1 MQERAASTRQA
12 VLEGAAA
19 SFDKFGY
26 GTASLSTIIAHAG
39 VSKGAMYFHF
49 SSKEELAQAVIDA
62 QLALAT
68 AATVT
73 IIEHTPKAFDALIL
87 ITKELARQLQTE
99 SIARGG
105 MRLTLESTTAQNPN
119 ARSFDDWIEM
129 IATLTGRAQNEGDV
143 TDDVDV
149 VALARLIVASFT
161 GVQTVSEMLTGR
173 ADLQLRMTEMW
184 HLLLPSVVP
193 RRRLPRL
200 RSVVDGPLIDWNV
213 H

>member
-73 IIEHTPKAFDALIL
+73 IIEQTPKAFDALIL

-143 TDDVDV
+143 VDDVDV

-193 RRRLPRL
+193 RRRLPRV
-200 RSVVDGPLIDWNV
+200 RAVVDGPLIDWNV

>member
-26 GTASLSTIIAHAG
+26 GTASLSTIIKHAK

-62 QLALAT
+62 QLTMAAT
-68 AATVT
+68 ATAV
-73 IIEHTPKAFDALIL
+73 IIERTPKALDALVL
-87 ITKELARQLQTE
+87 VTKELARQLQTE

-105 MRLTLESTTAQNPN
+105 MRLTLESTTAHNPN
-119 ARSFDDWIEM
+119 AESFDLWIHM
-129 IATLTGRAQNEGDV
+129 IAELTARAQSEGDIAGS
-143 TDDVDV
+143 VDV
-149 VALARLIVASFT
+149 TALARLIVASFT

-173 ADLQLRMTEMW
+173 ADLQQRMAETW
-184 HLLLPSVVP
+184 QLLLPSVVP
-193 RRRLPRL
+193 RRRLPRVL
-200 RSVVDGPLIDWNV
+200 ALVEGPLIDWTAP
-213 H
+213 

>member
-143 TDDVDV
+143 ADNVDV

-200 RSVVDGPLIDWNV
+200 RAVVDGPLIDWNV

>member
-1 MQERAASTRQA
+1 M
-12 VLEGAAA
+12 LEGAAA

-26 GTASLSTIIAHAG
+26 GTASLSTIITHAG

-105 MRLTLESTTAQNPN
+105 MRLTLESTTAENPN

-129 IATLTGRAQNEGDV
+129 IATLTGRARKEGDV

-149 VALARLIVASFT
+149 AALARLIVASFT

-193 RRRLPRL
+193 RRRLPRI
-200 RSVVDGPLIDWNV
+200 RAVVDGPLIDWNV

>member
-1 MQERAASTRQA
+1 M
-12 VLEGAAA
+12 LEGAAA

-99 SIARGG
+99 PIARGG

-143 TDDVDV
+143 ADNVDV

-200 RSVVDGPLIDWNV
+200 RAVVDGPLIDWNV

>member
-73 IIEHTPKAFDALIL
+73 IIEQTPKAFDALIL

-129 IATLTGRAQNEGDV
+129 IATLTGRAQSEGDV
-143 TDDVDV
+143 VDDVDV

-193 RRRLPRL
+193 RRRLPRV
-200 RSVVDGPLIDWNV
+200 RAVVDGPLIDWNV